1 MRLVQPGRT
10 LTSSVFFFSRSTF
23 TSFVCCARYI
33 SVNRNFPVKPV
44 AVGSIN
50 IFAYCSLIH
59 FFIIGSSQFFL
70 NPACARTSQESCSSW
85 KNFFTWPLNIIWILH
100 CILTLVEF
108 RGRWSTSYFL
118 DLFTCVKFA
127 IIEYKGRGVR
137 SILTMSFSFCFGIF
151 VVEFS
156 LHLLSKIEL
165 AS

>member
-23 TSFVCCARYI
+23 TSFVCCARHI

-85 KNFFTWPLNIIWILH
+85 KNFFTWPLNIIIGE
-100 CILTLVEF
+100 TQ
-108 RGRWSTSYFL
+108 GMPSTKAVSCTVYW
-118 DLFTCVKFA
+118 
-127 IIEYKGRGVR
+127 R
-137 SILTMSFSFCFGIF
+137 
-151 VVEFS
+151 
-156 LHLLSKIEL
+156 LLSSEAAEAHHTSLISL
-165 AS
+165 PA